1 MLTLHSPDAHLTI
14 PQPLPELKP
23 STALFSYCFHTVVNT
38 AAGTQSGDELLNI
51 MSKIKCLSIACSFN

>member
-38 AAGTQSGDELLNI
+38 AAGTQYMVRTLRSAHA
-51 MSKIKCLSIACSFN
+51 S